1 MLEID
6 AINAKEYKLYRL
18 WVNVIVYSIAIIYFN
33 RQFKQFAGRIVTAEN
48 KLY

>member
-1 MLEID
+1 MLEVD

-18 WVNVIVYSIAIIYFN
+18 WVNIIIYSLAIIYFN
-33 RQFKQFAGRIVTAEN
+33 RKFKVIAGRIVAAEN